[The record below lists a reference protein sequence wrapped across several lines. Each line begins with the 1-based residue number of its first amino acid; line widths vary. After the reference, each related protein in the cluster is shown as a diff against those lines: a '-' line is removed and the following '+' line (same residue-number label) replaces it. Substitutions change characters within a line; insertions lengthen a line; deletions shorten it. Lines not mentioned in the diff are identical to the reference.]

1 MKSINSPKTQRHRCS
16 QSNGFIML
24 EVVFA
29 LAIVGVAFGILA
41 HFYLTRS
48 HTGDFPVAEL
58 DTLQERALQDLE
70 SKLNAKVHTIVGT
83 DGAFCEG
90 QLFSTTQSQ
99 STLKFFVPTHCDKP

>member
-1 MKSINSPKTQRHRCS
+1 
-16 QSNGFIML
+16 ML

-58 DTLQERALQDLE
+58 DILQERALQDLE
-70 SKLNAKVHTIVGT
+70 SKLNAKAHTIVGT